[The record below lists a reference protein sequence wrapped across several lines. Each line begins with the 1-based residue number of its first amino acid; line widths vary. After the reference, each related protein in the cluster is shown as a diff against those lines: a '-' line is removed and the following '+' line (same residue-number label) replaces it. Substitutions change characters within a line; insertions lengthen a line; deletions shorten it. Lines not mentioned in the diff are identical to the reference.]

1 MTMQISMN
9 TGSRTKNSIQ
19 ERAIYNRCTRW
30 AWVRESSYERNKR
43 SKINQSTNRAIN
55 YKFVSIVKSGLH
67 SIFVWSERGQHF
79 EEFFFSSRQIFS
91 LEIMIICDWSSKVQM
106 NHSKIACS
114 IDYFLICALYVKR
127 FFFFIHLFLR
137 WCVRCLPSFI
147 SCFLWCKSVT
157 FCYVHLLPVT
167 LLITTARN
175 IIWKRYWAYV
185 YGFLGCTVSSVRKH
199 IGLMTE
205 LRSIFW
211 GS

>member
-43 SKINQSTNRAIN
+43 SKINKSTNRAIN
-55 YKFVSIVKSGLH
+55 FKFVWIVKSGLH
-67 SIFVWSERGQHF
+67 SVFVRSERRRHF
-79 EEFFFSSRQIFS
+79 EEFSFFFETNIFS
-91 LEIMIICDWSSKVQM
+91 RNDDNMWLKFESSNEPFKDCLFHWLFLDMCVICK
-106 NHSKIACS
+106 KILS
-114 IDYFLICALYVKR
+114 
-127 FFFFIHLFLR
+127 FFVYLFLR

-175 IIWKRYWAYV
+175 IIWK
-185 YGFLGCTVSSVRKH
+185 S
-199 IGLMTE
+199 
-205 LRSIFW
+205 
-211 GS
+211 

>member
-79 EEFFFSSRQIFS
+79 EEFFFFFETNIFS
-91 LEIMIICDWSSKVQM
+91 RNNDNMWLKFESSNEPFKDCLF
-106 NHSKIACS
+106 HW
-114 IDYFLICALYVKR
+114 
-127 FFFFIHLFLR
+127 LFLDM
-137 WCVRCLPSFI
+137 CVICKKI
-147 SCFLWCKSVT
+147 FLFHSPVSSLVCWMLA
-157 FCYVHLLPVT
+157 FLYQLLPLV
-167 LLITTARN
+167 
-175 IIWKRYWAYV
+175 
-185 YGFLGCTVSSVRKH
+185 
-199 IGLMTE
+199 
-205 LRSIFW
+205 
-211 GS
+211 

>member
-30 AWVRESSYERNKR
+30 AWVRESSYERKKR
-43 SKINQSTNRAIN
+43 SKINKSTNRAIN
-55 YKFVSIVKSGLH
+55 FKSVSVVKSGLH
-67 SIFVWSERGQHF
+67 SVFVRNESRQHV
-79 EEFFFSSRQIFS
+79 EEFSFFF
-91 LEIMIICDWSSKVQM
+91 ETTVQM
-106 NHSKIACS
+106 NHSTIACS

-137 WCVRCLPSFI
+137 WCVGCLPSFI